1 MNSVWMDLRYAV
13 RMMRRSPGF
22 AAVVVLT
29 LALGI
34 GANTAIFSLIDAVL
48 LRALPVENPAQLMLL
63 KWHARNMPDIHG
75 YMTSGDCPTSMSLPH
90 ADDRF
95 GCSFSEPMFHE
106 LEKTSTFSGLAA
118 FSGFNQLDLSG
129 NGAPSVINGQVVSGN
144 FFRTMGVKAA
154 LGRMIDAADDRAS
167 APAVA
172 VLNYG
177 YWQSAFGGSPSVIGR
192 TIQLNSVPFTIVGV
206 AEQRFTGITPG
217 SDYDVWLP
225 LSVAKRITDPMRWRD
240 REGDVGFWWLTL
252 VARLKSD
259 EKPTQAQAVVSSLFR
274 NEMLHGPVPLFHA
287 GARGLPGSGGPAAG
301 GGVVRRE
308 MFYGG
313 GAPPPHAGPAP
324 VTAPPPHVG
333 PITEQPRQAA
343 QALRRSIRQAPG
355 GATPQSGGNQPL
367 LAQGQPRPAGPVGN
381 RRAIVLSPPGG
392 PKAAAPGGLR
402 ESNAPRTLS
411 APADNPEIQLVPA
424 QTGLVG
430 ARGTYEDPLYA
441 LMLAVGIILVI
452 ACANVAS
459 LMLARAASRQKEMA
473 LRLALGAGRKR
484 IVRQLLTE
492 SVLLSV
498 VGGALGVLFAFW
510 GAAAIVSFVSSNQPR
525 SLGFAAGVDL
535 RVLAFA
541 AGISVLTGIFFGIAP
556 AFRSTRVDL
565 TPALKEGE
573 GGSSGAAHAAGKWL
587 GLGNA
592 LVVAQVALAVVV
604 LVGAGLLVRTLENLR
619 NVDIGFDSR
628 NLVNFSINPTLIG
641 YSPAQVDSLYRDLQG
656 RFAATPGVMSASYS
670 MVPLLSNRLGIMGFH
685 WPGTPQDQ
693 ESEADLLAVGPD
705 FFRTMSIP
713 LLAGRDFTASDF
725 ALSAANGGE
734 QPASAPTPV
743 VVNQAFVNK
752 YVGRENPLG
761 ELFGTDVP
769 PGYEIVGVVRDT
781 KYNNLREDIK
791 ATVYMPQRQMG
802 ATFELR
808 TAADPQAILPAIR
821 KALAEVNPDL
831 PLFDVSTESQQID
844 RLLFRERLVA
854 RLAGFFALLA
864 LVLACIGLY
873 GLLSYEVSRRT
884 REIGIR
890 MALGA
895 QSKGVLKLVMRR
907 GIGLALV
914 GVAVGVGVAL
924 GVTRFLGSML
934 YDVKADDPLTLIAV
948 AAVLAVVALIACYMP
963 ARRATQVDPLVAL
976 RHE

>member
-1 MNSVWMDLRYAV
+1 MNSLWMDLRYAL
-13 RMMRRSPGF
+13 RILAKSPGF
-22 AAVVVLT
+22 TAVAILT

-34 GANTAIFSLIDAVL
+34 GANTAIFSLVDAVL
-48 LRALPVENPAQLMLL
+48 LHSLPVQNPSQLMLL

-75 YMTSGDCPTSMSLPH
+75 YMTSGDCPSSMSLPH
-90 ADDRF
+90 AEDRF
-95 GCSFSEPMFHE
+95 GCSFSEPMFRE
-106 LEKTSTFSGLAA
+106 LEKTSAFSGLAA

-144 FFRTMGVKAA
+144 FFRAMGVKAA
-154 LGRMIDAADDRAS
+154 LGRLIDAADDRAS

-192 TIQLNSVPFTIVGV
+192 TIQLNSVPFAVVGV

-252 VARLKSD
+252 VGRLKFD

-287 GARGLPGSGGPAAG
+287 GARGLPGNGGPAAG

-308 MFYGG
+308 TFYDGSVPPPRGG
-313 GAPPPHAGPAP
+313 PGPITAPAPHAGP
-324 VTAPPPHVG
+324 
-333 PITEQPRQAA
+333 ITQQPRQMA
-343 QALRRSIRQAPG
+343 QTPRPIIRQAPG
-355 GATPQSGGNQPL
+355 GAAPQSGPNQPL

-381 RRAIVLSPPGG
+381 RRAIVLSPPGE
-392 PKAAAPGGLR
+392 PKGVAPNGLN

-430 ARGTYEDPLYA
+430 ARGTYEDPLYV
-441 LMLAVGIILVI
+441 LMLAVGIILLI
-452 ACANVAS
+452 ACANVAG
-459 LMLARAASRQKEMA
+459 LMLARSAARQKEMA
-473 LRLALGAGRKR
+473 VRLALGAARKR

-510 GAAAIVSFVSSNQPR
+510 GAEAIVSFVSSNQPR

-541 AGISVLTGIFFGIAP
+541 AGISVLTGVFFGIAP
-556 AFRSTRVDL
+556 AFRSTRIDL
-565 TPALKEGE
+565 APALKEGD
-573 GGSSGAAHAAGKWL
+573 GGSPGAAHAAGKWL

-592 LVVAQVALAVVV
+592 LVVAQVALAIVV

-641 YSPAQVDSLYRDLQG
+641 YGPAQLDSLYRDLQG
-656 RFAATPGVMSASYS
+656 RFAATPGVISASYS
-670 MVPLLSNRLGIMGFH
+670 MVPLLSNHLGIMGFH

-705 FFRTMSIP
+705 FFKTMSIP
-713 LLAGRDFTASDF
+713 LLAGRDFTGSDF
-725 ALSAANGGE
+725 ALSAANGGA
-734 QPASAPTPV
+734 QPTSAPTPV
-743 VVNQAFVNK
+743 VVNQAFVKK
-752 YVGRENPLG
+752 YVGGGNPLG

-769 PGYEIVGVVRDT
+769 PGFEIVGVVRDT
-781 KYNNLREDIK
+781 KYNSLREDIK
-791 ATVYMPQRQMG
+791 ATIYTPQRVMG

-808 TAADPQAILPAIR
+808 AAADPRVILPAIR
-821 KALAEVNPDL
+821 KAVAEVNPDL
-831 PLFDVSTESQQID
+831 PLFDVSTESEQID
-844 RLLFRERLVA
+844 RLLFQERLVA
-854 RLAGFFALLA
+854 RISGFFGLLA

-895 QSKGVLKLVMRR
+895 QPGGVLKLVLRQGFVLAIVGSIV
-907 GIGLALV
+907 GI
-914 GVAVGVGVAL
+914 GVAL
-924 GVTRFLGSML
+924 ALTRYLGSML
-934 YDVKADDPLTLIAV
+934 YDVHANDPATIIGAV
-948 AAVLAVVALIACYMP
+948 ALLILVALAACYIP
-963 ARRATQVDPLVAL
+963 ARRATRVDPLVAL
-976 RHE
+976 RYE